1 MRVMSHAGLLD
12 QSGHCR
18 ASLDVSALSF
28 YSLVALN
35 AEKVTGPLDRTLLI
49 QRRAILRSIE
59 FSEGTNL
66 LPGVLVY
73 ANSMA
78 KQQDGLTCDKVVTV
92 FHFLY
97 RQEDSRWR

>member
-1 MRVMSHAGLLD
+1 MRVMSHAVLLD
-12 QSGHCR
+12 LSGHCR
-18 ASLDVSALSF
+18 TSLDVSGLSF

-66 LPGVLVY
+66 LPGGPRVRELHGRATRW
-73 ANSMA
+73 AN
-78 KQQDGLTCDKVVTV
+78 L
-92 FHFLY
+92 
-97 RQEDSRWR
+97 

>member
-35 AEKVTGPLDRTLLI
+35 AEKVTGNLERTLLI
-49 QRRAILRSIE
+49 QHGAIRRSVE
-59 FSEGTNL
+59 FSEGTDL
-66 LPGVLVY
+66 LPGSPRVRELRGRVTRW
-73 ANSMA
+73 AN
-78 KQQDGLTCDKVVTV
+78 L
-92 FHFLY
+92 
-97 RQEDSRWR
+97 